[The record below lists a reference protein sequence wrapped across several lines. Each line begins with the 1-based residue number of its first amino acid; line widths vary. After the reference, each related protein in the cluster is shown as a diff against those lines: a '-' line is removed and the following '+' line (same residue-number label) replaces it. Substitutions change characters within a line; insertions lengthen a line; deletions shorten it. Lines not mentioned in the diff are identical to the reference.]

1 MAEILAPER
10 DFSWLREIE
19 KDLALVAC
27 PRDRFDRIVTTEV
40 LVEAGL
46 ALIKEA
52 SRIHSRST
60 MVSRPRSEL
69 RTA

>member
-27 PRDRFDRIVTTEV
+27 PWTASDRIVTTEV

-46 ALIKEA
+46 A
-52 SRIHSRST
+52 
-60 MVSRPRSEL
+60 
-69 RTA
+69 